1 MHSEPEPARVVIV
14 DDEQLVRLALRLVID
29 AEPDLTVVAEAADG
43 DAAITVVDEQRPD
56 VVLMDIRM
64 PGRDGLSTTRELL
77 TRPAPPRVL
86 MLTTFDSDDL
96 VLGALRAGALGF
108 VLKDTPLAQILD
120 AVRTVADGN
129 PVLSPAATARV
140 IAAATGPQSSE
151 ARRSSREAA
160 RKQLSALT
168 ERELDT
174 ARSIAELLAD
184 HVPEPAA
191 RLLGTAAQ
199 EAGMRQATCSPS
211 WRSRTRLAE
220 LADRP
225 FLLFVH
231 GTFTSCRAGF
241 SRRRRRRAAAA
252 RPPPALPRP
261 RPGRGVGDARARRA
275 GGPAVRCR
283 PVGGYTLSW

>member
-1 MHSEPEPARVVIV
+1 MDSEREPVRVVIV
-14 DDEQLVRLALRLVID
+14 DDEQLVRMALRLVID
-29 AEPDLTVVAEAADG
+29 GEPDLTVVAEAADG
-43 DAAITVVDEQRPD
+43 DTAITVVDEQRPD

-77 TRPAPPRVL
+77 TRPVPPRVL

-108 VLKDTPLAQILD
+108 VLKDTPPARILD

-160 RKQLSALT
+160 REQLSALT

-174 ARSIAELLAD
+174 ARAIADGLGNPEIAERLHISIATVKAHTGNLFAKLAVENRVQIALLVRD
-184 HVPEPAA
+184 
-191 RLLGTAAQ
+191 
-199 EAGMRQATCSPS
+199 
-211 WRSRTRLAE
+211 AE
-220 LADRP
+220 E
-225 FLLFVH
+225 
-231 GTFTSCRAGF
+231 
-241 SRRRRRRAAAA
+241 
-252 RPPPALPRP
+252 
-261 RPGRGVGDARARRA
+261 
-275 GGPAVRCR
+275 
-283 PVGGYTLSW
+283 

>member
-1 MHSEPEPARVVIV
+1 MDSEREPVRIVIV

-29 AEPDLTVVAEAADG
+29 GEPDLTVVAEAADG

-108 VLKDTPLAQILD
+108 VLKDTPPARILD

-151 ARRSSREAA
+151 SRRSSREAA

-168 ERELDT
+168 ARELDT
-174 ARSIAELLAD
+174 ARAIADGLGNPEIAERLRISVATVKAHTGNLFAKLALENRVQIALLVRD
-184 HVPEPAA
+184 
-191 RLLGTAAQ
+191 
-199 EAGMRQATCSPS
+199 
-211 WRSRTRLAE
+211 AE
-220 LADRP
+220 Q
-225 FLLFVH
+225 
-231 GTFTSCRAGF
+231 
-241 SRRRRRRAAAA
+241 
-252 RPPPALPRP
+252 
-261 RPGRGVGDARARRA
+261 
-275 GGPAVRCR
+275 
-283 PVGGYTLSW
+283 